1 MKPRVLRRGGRS
13 ETGNRLL
20 DQLPK
25 EEYERLMPLL
35 ELVPLAAKQNL
46 YGVNDPIRHVYFPK
60 TGMVSVVILLE
71 DGRQVESGTVGN
83 EGLVG
88 LPVVLGVGFSTHRV
102 MCQVPGASLRLPASQ
117 FTEAIKHN
125 PQLYSLLQRYVA
137 ASLRTTAQIVACNAL
152 HPVLERL
159 CRWLLMI
166 HDRVATG
173 AFPITQEFLAE
184 MLGVRRQTISII
196 AGTLQKA
203 GLVSYRRG
211 VVRILNRKG
220 LEECACECYE
230 TMKTSY
236 DQIVDSRA

>member
-20 DQLPK
+20 DRLPT
-25 EEYERLMPLL
+25 EEYERLVPLL
-35 ELVPLAAKQNL
+35 ELVHLVAAQNL
-46 YGVNDPIRHVYFPK
+46 YGVNDPIPHVYFPK

-88 LPVVLGVGFSTHRV
+88 LPVVLGFALSTHQV
-102 MCQVPGASLRLPASQ
+102 MCQVPGDCLRLAVSP
-117 FTEAIKHN
+117 FMEAVGRS
-125 PQLYSLLQRYVA
+125 PQLYALLQRYVA
-137 ASLRTTAQIVACNAL
+137 LSLRTTAQIVACNAL

-166 HDRVATG
+166 HDRVATE
-173 AFPITQEFLAE
+173 AFPITQEFLAG

-203 GLVSYRRG
+203 GLVTYRRG
-211 VVRILNRKG
+211 VVRILNREG
-220 LEECACECYE
+220 LEECTCECYGA
-230 TMKTSY
+230 MKASY
-236 DQIVDSRA
+236 DQIVG

>member
-1 MKPRVLRRGGRS
+1 MKPRVLKHRGRN

-20 DQLPK
+20 DRLPK
-25 EEYERLMPLL
+25 EEYERLAPSL
-35 ELVPLAAKQNL
+35 ELVSLAAQQNL
-46 YGVNDPIRHVYFPK
+46 YGVNDPISQVYFPK
-60 TGMVSVVILLE
+60 TGMISVVILLE

-83 EGLVG
+83 EGVVG
-88 LPVVLGVGFSTHRV
+88 LSVVLGVGFSTHRV
-102 MCQVPGASLRLPASQ
+102 MCQVPGESLRLAVSPFMETVERS
-117 FTEAIKHN
+117 
-125 PQLYSLLQRYVA
+125 PQLDSLLQRYVA
-137 ASLRTTAQIVACNAL
+137 VSLRTTAQIVACNAL

-166 HDRVATG
+166 HDRVTTG
-173 AFPITQEFLAE
+173 AFQITQEFLAE
-184 MLGVRRQTISII
+184 MLDVRRQTISII

-230 TMKTSY
+230 AMKTSY
-236 DQIVDSRA
+236 DQIMG

>member
-1 MKPRVLRRGGRS
+1 MKSRVLKHGGQG

-20 DQLPK
+20 DRLPRD
-25 EEYERLMPLL
+25 EFERLAPLL
-35 ELVPLAAKQNL
+35 ELVHLAAKQNL
-46 YGVNDPIRHVYFPK
+46 YGVNDPIPHVYFPK

-83 EGLVG
+83 EGLIG
-88 LPVVLGVGFSTHRV
+88 LPVVLGFRFSTHEI
-102 MCQVPGASLRLPASQ
+102 MCQVPGESLRLPVSP
-117 FTEAIKHN
+117 FMEVVERS

-137 ASLRTTAQIVACNAL
+137 VSLRTTAQIVACNAL

-166 HDRVATG
+166 HDRVATE
-173 AFPITQEFLAE
+173 AFPITQEFLAA

-203 GLVSYRRG
+203 GLVTYRRG

-230 TMKTSY
+230 AMKTSY
-236 DQIVDSRA
+236 EQIVG